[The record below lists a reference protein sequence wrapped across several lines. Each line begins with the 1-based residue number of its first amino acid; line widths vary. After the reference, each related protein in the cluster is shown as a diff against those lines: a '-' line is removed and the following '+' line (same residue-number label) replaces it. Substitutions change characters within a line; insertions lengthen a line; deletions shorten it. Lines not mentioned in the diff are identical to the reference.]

1 MNEIDYSMNLELERH
16 GIVGMVN
23 DISTTF
29 LIKKCNDSVE
39 NSYDL
44 NTLISKIKFKQGSII
59 TISDIYYLALDIEE
73 QFSNTIYSKGTIRK
87 CTKLK
92 LGEDNL
98 FKNKRDVIGFID
110 KDKAAI
116 VSNDFF
122 LQENSYINV
131 TIPFEQYNFNDK
143 YINFM
148 DKSYMIVSTDDTKD
162 GLITLYAK
170 FKEIFVIKDVY
181 EIECNTNI
189 VSINVGENFNINPV
203 VKNNGEIL
211 SDAILKEIV
220 EDDSIC
226 SYKNGVI
233 NGISKGTTKIIL
245 SYEDKVTY
253 QINIIVNEI
262 SVNYE
267 IIGSDNFKQ
276 IEECEYKINPLIDC
290 EFYIDDFDSEYIAS
304 IILDDKKGNCKVK
317 GIKAISS
324 NYFTLYAK
332 KDNVVI
338 AKKKIDVL
346 RK

>member
-16 GIVGMVN
+16 AIVGMVN

-39 NSYDL
+39 NNYDL

-59 TISDIYYLALDIEE
+59 TINDIYYLALDIEE

-92 LGEDNL
+92 FGEDNL
-98 FKNKRDVIGFID
+98 FKKKRDVIGFID

-122 LQENSYINV
+122 LQENSYVNV

-170 FKEIFVIKDVY
+170 FKEIFVIKDIY

-189 VSINVGENFNINPV
+189 VSVNVGGNFNINAV
-203 VKNNGEIL
+203 VKKNWIVL
-211 SDAILKEIV
+211 SDAIINGVV
-220 EDDSIC
+220 ENKSIC
-226 SYKNGVI
+226 NYI
-233 NGISKGTTKIIL
+233 NGTINGLANGTTKITL
-245 SYEDKVTY
+245 FYEEKATYKIDVT
-253 QINIIVNEI
+253 VNEI

-267 IIGSDNFKQ
+267 IIGNDNFKQ
-276 IEECEYKINPLIDC
+276 IEECEYKINPLTDC
-290 EFYIDDFDSEYIAS
+290 DFYINDFDSEYIAS
-304 IILDDKKGNCKVK
+304 IIQDDKKGSCKVK
-317 GIKAISS
+317 GVKAISN

-332 KDNVVI
+332 KDDVI
-338 AKKKIDVL
+338 IAEKKINVL
-346 RK
+346 RR

>member
-162 GLITLYAK
+162 GLITLYA
-170 FKEIFVIKDVY
+170 
-181 EIECNTNI
+181 
-189 VSINVGENFNINPV
+189 
-203 VKNNGEIL
+203 
-211 SDAILKEIV
+211 ILKGIV

-245 SYEDKVTY
+245 SYEDKATY

-267 IIGSDNFKQ
+267 IIGNDNFKQ
-276 IEECEYKINPLIDC
+276 IEECEYQISPLTDC
-290 EFYIDDFDSEYIAS
+290 EFYIDDFDSQYIAS
-304 IILDDKKGNCKVK
+304 IIQDDKKGICKVK

-338 AKKKIDVL
+338 AEKKINVL
-346 RK
+346 RR